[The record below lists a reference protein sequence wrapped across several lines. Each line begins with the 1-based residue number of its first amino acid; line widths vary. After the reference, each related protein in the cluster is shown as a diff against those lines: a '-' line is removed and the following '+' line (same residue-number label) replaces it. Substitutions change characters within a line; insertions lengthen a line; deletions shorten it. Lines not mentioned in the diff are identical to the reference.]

1 MNQRN
6 WKFTR
11 KNHSLVVLTLFLLQH
26 HLHIILVAA
35 ASNVHIVYLGEK
47 KHDDPD
53 ATKKSH
59 YELLSHLLG
68 SKEAAKRSIVYSYRH
83 GFSGFAARLSEAE
96 AQSIAEFPEV
106 VEVIPNTFL
115 KLQTTRSWDFI
126 GVHQNS
132 PQNVLTENLGKGTI
146 IGVIDTGV
154 WPESKSFND
163 EGMAPIPS
171 HWRGICQKEE
181 KFNITNCNKKLI
193 GARWFRKGLIEETTK
208 TESTEYASPRDAE
221 GHGTHTASTAAGNF
235 VNKAS
240 YRGLATGL
248 ARGGAPRAH
257 LAIYK
262 ACWADTGACSSAD
275 MLKAF
280 DKAIHDGV
288 DILSVSIGYAP
299 PLFSYNDLRNAISI
313 GSFHATAKG
322 ITVVVSAGNS
332 GPISQTVENTAPWLI
347 TVAAT
352 TIDRA
357 FPTAITLGNN
367 QTFWG
372 QSIDAG
378 KNDHVFA
385 GLTYSGRIALDP
397 TDGSAK
403 GCQPG
408 SLNAKLAKGKI
419 VVCFSTSYQQGILS
433 ASLAV
438 LEAGG
443 VGIIFAQFH
452 DDGLESC
459 GIPCV
464 KVDYEVATQ
473 IIAYIERARS
483 PTAKLSSPNT
493 VIGKRMSPSVASF
506 SSRGPS
512 SLTPEILKPDV
523 AAPGVDIL
531 AAYPSAYSNSSHGYA
546 FLSGS
551 SMACP
556 HVAGIASLIKS
567 VHKDWSPAAIR
578 SALVTTAS
586 QIGTDGT
593 YINAEGQNR
602 KIADPFDIGGGQVN
616 PNKAVDPG
624 LIFNVTTVDYIHYIC
639 SLGYSTT
646 SITRLTKTKINCT
659 QKSSPGMN
667 LNLPSISIPN
677 LKIASTVTV
686 KRTVTN
692 VGHFSSEYKAIV
704 EAPPGIQMTVEP
716 QILSFNST
724 NQNLSFK
731 VSFYSTHNVQ
741 GSYKFGSLTWTDGK
755 HLVRSPVA
763 VRVIRFESYADI

>member
-1 MNQRN
+1 MIKSNAS
-6 WKFTR
+6 TI
-11 KNHSLVVLTLFLLQH
+11 LFLCFSYSLF
-26 HLHIILVAA
+26 L
-35 ASNVHIVYLGEK
+35 ASIVHIVYLGEK
-47 KHDDPD
+47 KHDDPE

-59 YELLSHLLG
+59 HELLFHLLG

-96 AQSIAEFPEV
+96 AKSIAEFPEV
-106 VEVIPNTFL
+106 VQVIPNTFL

-154 WPESKSFND
+154 WPESKSFDD

-171 HWRGICQKEE
+171 HWRGICQEGE
-181 KFNITNCNKKLI
+181 KFNVTNCNKKLI

-248 ARGGAPRAH
+248 ARGGAPLAH

-262 ACWADTGACSSAD
+262 ACWVDSRCSNADV
-275 MLKAF
+275 LKAF
-280 DKAIHDGV
+280 DEAIHDGV
-288 DILSVSIGYAP
+288 DILSVSLGPEI
-299 PLFSYNDLRNAISI
+299 PLFSYNDLRDSIAI

-322 ITVVVSAGNS
+322 ITVVAAAGNS
-332 GPISQTVENTAPWLI
+332 GPISQTVGNTAPWLI

-372 QSIDAG
+372 QSIDSG
-378 KNDHVFA
+378 KHDHVFA
-385 GLTYSGRIALDP
+385 GLTYSEQIALDP

-403 GCQPG
+403 DCQLG
-408 SLNAKLAKGKI
+408 SLNPTLAKGKM
-419 VVCFSTSYQQGILS
+419 VVCFSTSDQQDIIS

-452 DDGLESC
+452 MDGLASC

-473 IIAYIERARS
+473 IITYIRRARS

-531 AAYPSAYSNSSHGYA
+531 AAYPSVYSNSSHGYA
-546 FLSGS
+546 FLSGT

-624 LIFNVTTVDYIHYIC
+624 LIFNVTTEDYIQYIC

-646 SITRLTKTKINCT
+646 SIIRLTKTKINCT

-677 LKIASTVTV
+677 LKIAKTITA

-731 VSFYSTHNVQ
+731 VSFYSTQNVQ